1 MHRLVSALLLALVG
15 TASAATLQLQP
26 GQTGRL
32 GEFTLTVL
40 RVQDSRCRPD
50 VQCIQAGEL
59 RASVLVRRGDRFA
72 LLHMTLPEQ
81 GVTSVADGW
90 DLPVRLREAAFGRLP
105 RLTFT
110 DGQP

>member
-1 MHRLVSALLLALVG
+1 MRRLLTTFLLALAG
-15 TASAATLQLQP
+15 TAGAATLQLQP

-59 RASVLVRRGDRFA
+59 RASVLVRRGDRLA
-72 LLHMTLPEQ
+72 LLHMTLPEPR
-81 GVTSVADGW
+81 VTSAIDGW
-90 DLPVRLREAAFGRLP
+90 YLPVRLREATFERLP

-110 DGQP
+110 DGQS